1 MHRIALIAALALA
14 ACARAPGPALR
25 DPAAPIFSAAAFDP
39 TRLVGTWTQAAD
51 QSLAPAGCA
60 GGAVTFAPAP
70 QGLGVE
76 GLAVEGRLCLNGQDQ
91 AIAGALGRVGPGRL
105 AVPGQADWW
114 VLWVDEGYRT
124 LVIGTPSGA
133 FGFVLDRGRLPADR
147 LAAAVQV
154 FDLNGY
160 PAATLRRLGE
170 AGL

>member
-14 ACARAPGPALR
+14 ACAQAPGPALR

-51 QSLAPAGCA
+51 QSLALGGCA
-60 GGAVTFAPAP
+60 GGAVTFAASPR
-70 QGLGVE
+70 
-76 GLAVEGRLCLNGQDQ
+76 GLAAEGRLCLNGQDQ
-91 AIAGALGRVGPGRL
+91 AIAGALGLVGPGRL

-160 PAATLRRLGE
+160 SASTLRRLAPG
-170 AGL
+170 GGV